1 MTIQKIPP
9 KILALAKQLKALRD
23 QSLELGLFTGDR
35 ELLTCPN
42 CRLQEDVVIG
52 GQLITYDSDQPDAVD
67 SGLRF
72 SESDDGSFVCPR
84 CGTAIAG

>member
-1 MTIQKIPP
+1 MTNQKIPP
-9 KILALAKQLKALRD
+9 NILVLVQQMKALQDRAI
-23 QSLELGLFTGDR
+23 ELGLFIDDR

-42 CRLQEDVVIG
+42 CRLQEDVDIG